1 MKKKVKVLIL
11 ILFIIVLI
19 IMCKSILTFDSIN
32 YKLNVDGTN
41 VRVKE
46 INSKDNYYIEIKTD
60 NKIYPFRIFDN
71 INNKRKIVEK
81 VYLYEDNNIECVLP
95 VINRNLYTD
104 MMCYKDDI
112 IYDYYTLVGKNES
125 LDKYVSSIKLY
136 NLNNYKNEKIDTKTI
151 GTVKYNIFNNFK
163 NTVAI
168 TTYNGLI
175 INNQEIKLFDTD
187 IYNNELS
194 VFINN
199 YYIIAD
205 YEKKYTFND
214 FYVVNLDT
222 KKVSKLTSKDD
233 ISYDSYIQGIV
244 DNKIYLYDKDNEN
257 QYEIDIENNKID
269 IISSNDYIKYYS
281 NKKWEKI
288 NKVKAN
294 KEIDFNYDS
303 LDNNFTS
310 YDYSKETDNYYYL
323 FKQDGISYKLYR
335 VDKNNIDIYKYI
347 LDVPTTNIY
356 FNDNYL
362 YYVYKDKL
370 YYYSDSTG
378 FKTILENSELEF
390 NDTIKYYIYKKTY
403 FK

>member
-310 YDYSKETDNYYYL
+310 YDYSKETDNYYY
-323 FKQDGISYKLYR
+323 
-335 VDKNNIDIYKYI
+335 
-347 LDVPTTNIY
+347 
-356 FNDNYL
+356 
-362 YYVYKDKL
+362 
-370 YYYSDSTG
+370 
-378 FKTILENSELEF
+378 
-390 NDTIKYYIYKKTY
+390 
-403 FK
+403 